1 MFRKYMLIALF
12 WAFFV
17 TVVGGGLALLMLP
30 YYAYALPGLYGG
42 IGAFYLFHL
51 WLQRRTPIYLG
62 EDDDFWFG
70 DSKPPLPAPSAQAQ
84 LGSTSTALTPSRP
97 GPVARR

>member
-1 MFRKYMLIALF
+1 MFRKYMLIALL
-12 WAFFV
+12 WAFFY
-17 TVVGGGLALLMLP
+17 TGVGSILGLLILL
-30 YYAYALPGLYGG
+30 YYAYGFPGMCGG
-42 IGAFYLFHL
+42 IGALYLFHL

-62 EDDDFWFG
+62 ENDDFWFG
-70 DSKPPLPAPSAQAQ
+70 DGKPPLPPPSAQAQ

>member
-1 MFRKYMLIALF
+1 MLIALF

-30 YYAYALPGLYGG
+30 YYAYAFPGLYGG

-51 WLQRRTPIYLG
+51 WLQRRTPHL
-62 EDDDFWFG
+62 
-70 DSKPPLPAPSAQAQ
+70 
-84 LGSTSTALTPSRP
+84 SRR
-97 GPVARR
+97 GR